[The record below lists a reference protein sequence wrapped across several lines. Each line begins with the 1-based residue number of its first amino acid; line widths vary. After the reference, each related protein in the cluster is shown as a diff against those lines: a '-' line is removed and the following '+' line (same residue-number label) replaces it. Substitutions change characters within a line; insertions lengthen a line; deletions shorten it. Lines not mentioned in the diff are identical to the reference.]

1 MGIEALPQA
10 TVRVLGASQVLTD
23 PAAVVKE
30 LLDNA
35 YDANATSIAVEI
47 HNNTIDVIQ
56 VRDNG
61 HGVAPQDRPLI
72 ARRYCTSKISHDSEL
87 KDIGGS
93 SLGFRGE
100 ALASAAELSGSL
112 TISTRIEG
120 EQVAAALKISQK
132 GEVVG
137 QEKASL
143 PVGTTVRITDF
154 IKSNPVRRQVVLKGT
169 ENCLKKIKR
178 TLQAYAFARP
188 HVRLSLRVLKAKNTK
203 SDWVY
208 APKLDGNAEDAT
220 FKVVGAACASQC
232 MWSVLESGGFSFHAF
247 LPCLDADPGKISNVG
262 PFISVDARPVSAAR
276 GIFKQVSK
284 IFREALKSSA
294 AASLVDLKDP
304 FLYLEIQCPRGS
316 YDANLEPAKDDLLFE
331 DADVVI
337 DTARRLFAMAYERQ
351 STGAQLLRPET
362 ADMPR
367 QQLQQDLDK
376 SASNIPDRTSPG
388 QARRA
393 HAQFEDL
400 GAFADLESGNGV
412 HDPASSMDCNE
423 ELPTSSTYR
432 SNMYGCDEEDLGV
445 LDQRTSTSHSGA
457 DFAELRRSKGDV
469 TASNPWI
476 AAKLNASVRRPM
488 PVAEDQTY
496 LRNRS
501 INAELMTPVTSS
513 SPLKQ
518 STIASAALPTP
529 RPSSPSPAHHD
540 GFHPSDHI
548 PDIRLARDGRVI
560 GSSALPRPEP
570 YTPMS
575 SASTYRHPEYNYATT
590 SDDSRGTPLEA
601 IPDISS
607 KRRRNPRRGPY
618 QGQTNRPFVTP
629 MTDPSSREKVWFD
642 HLQGADGPRAPSTK
656 RRKNAFND
664 HAGLVVQGELGD
676 LVEDPRPMTP
686 PLRNRDIRD
695 FVGREVD
702 ASVGSIIAHDNRTR
716 AESALRVPRSER
728 EVLDL
733 SGDDAADGRPHQ
745 TLDFVPASEILGLSE
760 RMGSQDQMFKRVLKR
775 RKNSERRAL
784 QEVDL
789 NAVSHE
795 PSKERTTFDE
805 EEYQPA
811 AGKRMRSRRK
821 SSSKLGRTKSSKLP
835 LERIPPGKGTHD
847 LAVTCSTSSQNIS
860 RMTEK
865 PHIANALLGF
875 NEPALPMADGMDSAS
890 SHLLSLAASLH
901 GLLVSAGGDV
911 DSPGLAALLSE
922 VKTAFAERREVHE
935 DEMLMP
941 SGT

>member
-1 MGIEALPQA
+1 
-10 TVRVLGASQVLTD
+10 
-23 PAAVVKE
+23 
-30 LLDNA
+30 
-35 YDANATSIAVEI
+35 
-47 HNNTIDVIQ
+47 
-56 VRDNG
+56 
-61 HGVAPQDRPLI
+61 
-72 ARRYCTSKISHDSEL
+72 
-87 KDIGGS
+87 
-93 SLGFRGE
+93 
-100 ALASAAELSGSL
+100 
-112 TISTRIEG
+112 
-120 EQVAAALKISQK
+120 
-132 GEVVG
+132 
-137 QEKASL
+137 
-143 PVGTTVRITDF
+143 
-154 IKSNPVRRQVVLKGT
+154 
-169 ENCLKKIKR
+169 
-178 TLQAYAFARP
+178 
-188 HVRLSLRVLKAKNTK
+188 
-203 SDWVY
+203 
-208 APKLDGNAEDAT
+208 
-220 FKVVGAACASQC
+220 
-232 MWSVLESGGFSFHAF
+232 
-247 LPCLDADPGKISNVG
+247 
-262 PFISVDARPVSAAR
+262 
-276 GIFKQVSK
+276 
-284 IFREALKSSA
+284 
-294 AASLVDLKDP
+294 
-304 FLYLEIQCPRGS
+304 
-316 YDANLEPAKDDLLFE
+316 
-331 DADVVI
+331 
-337 DTARRLFAMAYERQ
+337 MAYERQ

-388 QARRA
+388 QA
-393 HAQFEDL
+393 QPEDL

-457 DFAELRRSKGDV
+457 DFAELRRLKDDV
-469 TASNPWI
+469 TVNNPWI
-476 AAKLNASVRRPM
+476 AAKLNASVRP
-488 PVAEDQTY
+488 
-496 LRNRS
+496 
-501 INAELMTPVTSS
+501 
-513 SPLKQ
+513 
-518 STIASAALPTP
+518 LPTP
-529 RPSSPSPAHHD
+529 RPSSPSPAHND
-540 GFHPSDHI
+540 GFNPSDHV

-560 GSSALPRPEP
+560 GSSALARPEP

-575 SASTYRHPEYNYATT
+575 SASTYRHPEYNYAPT
-590 SDDSRGTPLEA
+590 SDNSRGTPLEA

-607 KRRRNPRRGPY
+607 KPRRNPRRGPY
-618 QGQTNRPFVTP
+618 QGQTNRPFVSP
-629 MTDPSSREKVWFD
+629 MTDQSSREKVWFD
-642 HLQGADGPRAPSTK
+642 HLQGADRPRAPSTK

-664 HAGLVVQGELGD
+664 HGGLVVQGELGD

-695 FVGREVD
+695 FVGREED
-702 ASVGSIIAHDNRTR
+702 ASVGSMIAHDNRTR

-775 RKNSERRAL
+775 RKTSEKRAL

-795 PSKERTTFDE
+795 PSKDRTTFDE

-811 AGKRMRSRRK
+811 AGKRTRSRRK

-890 SHLLSLAASLH
+890 SHLLSLAANLH

-911 DSPGLAALLSE
+911 DSPGPAALLSE
-922 VKTAFAERREVHE
+922 VKAAFAERREVHE